1 MSNRRFPF
9 SGSGSGERLKFYP
22 NMKAIIAEKPSVG
35 MDIARVVGATDKKD
49 GYCTGNGYM
58 VTWALGHLVSLAMPG
73 AYGYTKTSAENLPML
88 PDPFRLV
95 SRQVRTDKGMVTDI
109 AAANGMVTVTLS
121 RANGALPALLDIP
134 IVKETGGVPL
144 GTGPYVLAGT
154 GENLALEARSDWWQ
168 GNALPRD
175 TIPLRAIQEAD
186 DLIHA
191 FDTRDIALVS
201 TDLTG
206 TNALGFSG
214 SFAAVDYPTS
224 TMLYVGF
231 NTADGPCRSAQV
243 RQALLRGF
251 DRAAVSTAQFSR
263 HAQPAALP
271 VSPASPL
278 YDEALAQTLDYAPQ
292 AMEPLLTAAGYTRA
306 DGVWQ
311 KEGRPLALTFVAPNN
326 NADRLAAAETLAA
339 NLTDAGLDW
348 DQYLQALT
356 AGEFDLYLGEGRL
369 TADFDLTAFLT
380 PGGALNYGK
389 YSDAEAL
396 NRLSA
401 FRAAV
406 GQWRTEPARQLYEY
420 LAGQPPFA
428 VICFKNWSV
437 LTQWSRID
445 GLTPAQQNIF
455 HQFSDWKIT

>member
-1 MSNRRFPF
+1 M
-9 SGSGSGERLKFYP
+9 
-22 NMKAIIAEKPSVG
+22 
-35 MDIARVVGATDKKD
+35 
-49 GYCTGNGYM
+49 
-58 VTWALGHLVSLAMPG
+58 
-73 AYGYTKTSAENLPML
+73 
-88 PDPFRLV
+88 
-95 SRQVRTDKGMVTDI
+95 
-109 AAANGMVTVTLS
+109 
-121 RANGALPALLDIP
+121 
-134 IVKETGGVPL
+134 
-144 GTGPYVLAGT
+144 LAGT

-168 GNALPRD
+168 GKALPRD

-311 KEGRPLALTFVAPNN
+311 KEGRPLAPTFVAPNN

-339 NLTDAGLDW
+339 NLTDAGLEVELRALAW
-348 DQYLQALT
+348 DDYLQALT
-356 AGEFDLYLGEGRL
+356 AGSFDLYLGEVRL

-389 YSDAEAL
+389 YSDAGAL